1 MHGFAGVVV
10 LRENLVL
17 LIQEPDYF
25 TGEPRWTFPSGH
37 IEPGEEPA
45 AAAAR
50 ELAEESG
57 CSINPAALELIATA
71 DVRHRGEELSRSWN
85 FTATTTELALLPD
98 DPDRTVTGAE
108 WIERAEAIRLLS
120 SSTYAP
126 KVEPATRF
134 LAFGDRNLHWTFEL
148 VDPSV
153 SPPSFRW
160 QPPLAPTS
168 PRRQEDR
175 SWQ

>member
-25 TGEPRWTFPSGH
+25 TGEAGWTFPSGH
-37 IEPGEEPA
+37 IEAGEEPA

-57 CSINPAALELIATA
+57 CIINPAALELIAIA
-71 DVRHRGEELSRSWN
+71 DVRHDGRTLSRSWN
-85 FTATTTELALLPD
+85 FTATTTEAALLPD

-108 WIERAEAIRLLS
+108 WVERAEAIRLLS
-120 SSTYAP
+120 RSSYAP
-126 KVEPATRF
+126 KTEPATRF
-134 LAFGDRNLHWTFEL
+134 LEFGDRNLQWTFEL

-160 QPPLAPTS
+160 QPPLAPTA

-175 SWQ
+175 SWR